1 MRYLLFYKPPCGSWY
16 VHSHKLYD
24 TPEQARDSAKRFLHP
39 DTEIAVHGI
48 SESVLDRYATAVS
61 MGAES

>member
-1 MRYLLFYKPPCGSWY
+1 MRYLLFYKPPCGLWY

-24 TPEQARDSAKRFLHP
+24 TPEKAREAAKRFLHP

-48 SESVLDRYATAVS
+48 CESVLDRYAS
-61 MGAES
+61 EGKRG